1 MGFQGVPGDYGVFQE
16 IMGCSGGLQG
26 GSGMVSGS
34 SGGVPGV
41 FQEVRGEGG
50 GFRVG
55 SRF

>member
-1 MGFQGVPGDYGVFQE
+1 MRFQGVPGDYRVFQE

-26 GSGMVSGS
+26 GFGIVSGN

-41 FQEVRGEGG
+41 FQEVRGG

-55 SRF
+55 SGF